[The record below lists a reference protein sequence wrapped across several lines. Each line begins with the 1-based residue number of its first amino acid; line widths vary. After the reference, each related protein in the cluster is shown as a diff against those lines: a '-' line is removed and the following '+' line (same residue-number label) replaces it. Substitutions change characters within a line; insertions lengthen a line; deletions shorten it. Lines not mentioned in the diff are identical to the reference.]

1 MSTPTLPYS
10 VPFASN
16 EHTMDLHA
24 SYALLRITAPD
35 LSSLSFCAPQPAAL
49 RAWLGELPKANLGET
64 ARRLYSAL
72 QELNRLRT
80 SPANRLQLLD
90 LVQPEV
96 RFVCTQLQQHL
107 RSQVV
112 ILDAR
117 RQQIATL
124 CQTLHQQL
132 ARAAKLTAS
141 EALQLPPSA
150 SSQQLAARAL
160 LLALQALYQLLCQF
174 SWLYTSPSQGL
185 WLELH
190 QLFRAAGSRQLE
202 RLPLQHGS
210 HGTALTI
217 EQYYLAC
224 LLLGS
229 ARCNQLRQ
237 QSILVLGQ
245 NLPSWSRLAYLRDS
259 RLPGSLFAF
268 APTTDSPPRYTS
280 LLQNEAPA
288 QLQGLDPKGLVEAL
302 REYLLLGPEQRAH
315 ARLPVLHG
323 VGDDLLQHLC
333 TAWSA
338 PAERAFNRITGTGAI
353 SACLGIRV
361 LHYHLAGQR
370 NFADCLQLP
379 EHEISVDFQR
389 RLREQDPWSRAF
401 DAAHPGEPLQKPCE
415 RIDYRRSE
423 MPPAERDEYP
433 LHQLQVVNHSPGGY
447 CLAWDDSPPEQLQTG
462 DLIGLQH
469 PGERGWNIAL
479 IRWIRQP
486 HGSGLQLG
494 IELLAPRAQP
504 CGLRLLQRSDQHGH
518 YLRGL
523 LLGAIPALGRPA
535 MLIAPHLPFQQGQ
548 KVQLNLD
555 GQEQS
560 ILLTQRHTLSGSF
573 NQFEYRPLE
582 TATAAHERKPV
593 TAWRLVG
600 DPGPEGFDSLW
611 ESL

>member
-1 MSTPTLPYS
+1 
-10 VPFASN
+10 
-16 EHTMDLHA
+16 MDLHA
-24 SYALLRITAPD
+24 SYALLRVTPPD
-35 LSSLSFCAPQPAAL
+35 LPSLSFCAPQPAAL

-72 QELNRLRT
+72 QEPNRLRT
-80 SPANRLQLLD
+80 TPANRLQLLE

-141 EALQLPPSA
+141 EALQLPEGDSN
-150 SSQQLAARAL
+150 QQLAARAL
-160 LLALQALYQLLCQF
+160 LLALQGLYQLLCQS
-174 SWLYTSPSQGL
+174 SWLYTAPSQGL

-190 QLFRAAGSRQLE
+190 QLYRAAASRQLE
-202 RLPLQHGS
+202 RLPQQHAS
-210 HGTALTI
+210 QGTAQTI
-217 EQYYLAC
+217 EQYYLAS

-237 QSILVLGQ
+237 QAILVLGQ
-245 NLPSWSRLAYLRDS
+245 NLPSWSRLARLQDS
-259 RLPGSLFAF
+259 LLPGSLFAF
-268 APTTDSPPRYTS
+268 APTTDSPPRFTS
-280 LLQNEAPA
+280 LLQAEQPA
-288 QLQGLDPKGLVEAL
+288 QLLGLDPQSLVDAL
-302 REYLLLGPEQRAH
+302 REYLLLGREQRVH

-338 PAERAFNRITGTGAI
+338 PAERAFNRIPGTGSL
-353 SACLGIRV
+353 SACVGIRA

-370 NFADCLQLP
+370 SFADCLQLP
-379 EHEISVDFQR
+379 EHEVSVDFQR

-401 DAAHPGEPLQKPCE
+401 DASRHGEAPDKPRE
-415 RIDYRRSE
+415 RIDYRQGSAAGE
-423 MPPAERDEYP
+423 TPAAEREEYP

-504 CGLRLLQRSDQHGH
+504 CGLRLLQRSDQHAH

-523 LLGAIPALGRPA
+523 LLAAIPTLGRPA
-535 MLIAPHLPFQQGQ
+535 LLIAPHLPFQQGQ

-555 GQEQS
+555 GREQS
-560 ILLTQRHTLSGSF
+560 ILLTHRHALSGNF

-582 TATAAHERKPV
+582 TAAAHERKPV

-600 DPGPEGFDSLW
+600 DPAPEGFDSLW

>member
-1 MSTPTLPYS
+1 
-10 VPFASN
+10 
-16 EHTMDLHA
+16 MDLHA
-24 SYALLRITAPD
+24 SYALLRVTPPD
-35 LSSLSFCAPQPAAL
+35 LPTLSCCAPQPAAL

-64 ARRLYSAL
+64 ARRLYGAL
-72 QELNRLRT
+72 QELARLRT
-80 SPANRLQLLD
+80 PPANRLQLLD

-96 RFVCTQLQQHL
+96 RYVCTQLQQHL

-117 RQQIATL
+117 RQQIAAL
-124 CQTLHQQL
+124 CQALHQQL

-141 EALQLPPSA
+141 EALQLPDGDSN
-150 SSQQLAARAL
+150 QQLSARAL
-160 LLALQALYQLLCQF
+160 LLTLQGLYQLLCQS
-174 SWLYTSPSQGL
+174 SWLYTAPSQGL

-190 QLFRAAGSRQLE
+190 QLYRAATSRQLE
-202 RLPLQHGS
+202 RLPLQHASQG
-210 HGTALTI
+210 AAQTI
-217 EQYYLAC
+217 EQYYLAS

-237 QSILVLGQ
+237 QAILLLGQ
-245 NLPSWSRLAYLRDS
+245 NLPSWSRLARLQDS

-268 APTTDSPPRYTS
+268 APTADSPPRFTS
-280 LLQNEAPA
+280 LLQEEEAA
-288 QLQGLDPKGLVEAL
+288 QLQGLDPQSLVDAL
-302 REYLLLGPEQRAH
+302 HEYLLLGREQRVH

-323 VGDDLLQHLC
+323 VTDDLLQHLC

-338 PAERAFNRITGTGAI
+338 PAERAFNRIPGSGSL
-353 SACLGIRV
+353 SACVGIRA
-361 LHYHLAGQR
+361 LHYHLAGR
-370 NFADCLQLP
+370 RSFADCLQLP
-379 EHEISVDFQR
+379 EHEVSVDFQR

-401 DAAHPGEPLQKPCE
+401 DADRHGEALHKPRE
-415 RIDYRRSE
+415 RIDYRQGE
-423 MPPAERDEYP
+423 TPPAEREEYP
-433 LHQLQVVNHSPGGY
+433 LHQLPVVNHSPGGY
-447 CLAWDDSPPEQLQTG
+447 CLAWDASPPEQLQTG

-504 CGLRLLQRSDQHGH
+504 CGLRLLQRSDQHAH

-523 LLGAIPALGRPA
+523 LLGAIPTLGRPA
-535 MLIAPHLPFQQGQ
+535 LLIAPHLPFQQGQ

-555 GQEQS
+555 GREQT
-560 ILLTQRHTLSGSF
+560 ILLTHRHALSGNF
-573 NQFEYRPLE
+573 NQFEYRPLA
-582 TATAAHERKPV
+582 TATAHERKPV

>member
-1 MSTPTLPYS
+1 
-10 VPFASN
+10 
-16 EHTMDLHA
+16 MDLHA
-24 SYALLRITAPD
+24 SYALLRVTPPD
-35 LSSLSFCAPQPAAL
+35 LLSLSCCAPQPAAL
-49 RAWLGELPKANLGET
+49 HAWLGELPKANLGET
-64 ARRLYSAL
+64 ARRLYSVL

-80 SPANRLQLLD
+80 PPANRLQLLE

-124 CQTLHQQL
+124 CQALHQQL
-132 ARAAKLTAS
+132 ANAAKLTAS
-141 EALQLPPSA
+141 EALQLPEGDSN
-150 SSQQLAARAL
+150 QQLTARAL
-160 LLALQALYQLLCQF
+160 LLTLQGLYQLLCQS
-174 SWLYTSPSQGL
+174 SWLYTAPSQGL

-190 QLFRAAGSRQLE
+190 QLYRAATSRQLE
-202 RLPLQHGS
+202 RLPLQHAS
-210 HGTALTI
+210 QGTAQTI
-217 EQYYLAC
+217 EQYYLAS

-237 QSILVLGQ
+237 QAILVLGQ
-245 NLPSWSRLAYLRDS
+245 NLPSWSRLARLQDS

-268 APTTDSPPRYTS
+268 APTTDSPPRFTS
-280 LLQNEAPA
+280 LLQEEEPA
-288 QLQGLDPKGLVEAL
+288 QLLGLDPQSLVDAL
-302 REYLLLGPEQRAH
+302 HEYLLLGREQRVH

-338 PAERAFNRITGTGAI
+338 PAERAFNRIPGTGSL
-353 SACLGIRV
+353 SACVGIRA

-370 NFADCLQLP
+370 SFAACLQLP

-401 DAAHPGEPLQKPCE
+401 DAGRHGEALHKPRE
-415 RIDYRRSE
+415 RIDYRQGGTADE
-423 MPPAERDEYP
+423 TTPPAEREEYP

-504 CGLRLLQRSDQHGH
+504 CGLRLLQRSEQHAH

-523 LLGAIPALGRPA
+523 LLGAIPTLGRPA
-535 MLIAPHLPFQQGQ
+535 LLIAPHLPFQQGQ

-555 GQEQS
+555 GREQS
-560 ILLTQRHTLSGSF
+560 ILLTHRHALSGNF

-582 TATAAHERKPV
+582 TAPAHERKPV

>member
-1 MSTPTLPYS
+1 
-10 VPFASN
+10 
-16 EHTMDLHA
+16 MDLHA
-24 SYALLRITAPD
+24 SYALLRVTAPD

-64 ARRLYSAL
+64 ARRLYGAL

-80 SPANRLQLLD
+80 PAANRLQLLE
-90 LVQPEV
+90 LMQPEV
-96 RFVCTQLQQHL
+96 HFVCTQLQQHL

-141 EALQLPPSA
+141 EALQLPA
-150 SSQQLAARAL
+150 DDNNQQLAARAL
-160 LLALQALYQLLCQF
+160 MLALQALYQLLCQF
-174 SWLYTSPSQGL
+174 SWLYTAPSQGF

-190 QLFRAAGSRQLE
+190 QLYRAAGSQQLE
-202 RLPLQHGS
+202 RLPLQHAS
-210 HGTALTI
+210 HGTAQTI
-217 EQYYLAC
+217 EQYYLAG

-237 QSILVLGQ
+237 QAIQVLGQ
-245 NLPSWSRLAYLRDS
+245 NLPSWSRLARLQDS
-259 RLPGSLFAF
+259 HLPGSLFAF

-280 LLQNEAPA
+280 LLQDEAPA
-288 QLQGLDPKGLVEAL
+288 QLQGVDPQGLVDAL
-302 REYLLLGPEQRAH
+302 HEYLLLGREQRVH

-323 VGDDLLQHLC
+323 VSDDLLQHLC

-338 PAERAFNRITGTGAI
+338 PAERAFNRIPGTGNL
-353 SACLGIRV
+353 SACVGIRV
-361 LHYHLAGQR
+361 LHYHLSGQR
-370 NFADCLQLP
+370 SFAACLQLP
-379 EHEISVDFQR
+379 EHEVSVDFQR

-401 DAAHPGEPLQKPCE
+401 DAGKPGEPLHKPRE
-415 RIDYRRSE
+415 RIDYRQERAADE
-423 MPPAERDEYP
+423 KPPVAGEEYP

-486 HGSGLQLG
+486 PSSGLQLG

-504 CGLRLLQRSDQHGH
+504 CGLRLLQRSDQHAH

-523 LLGAIPALGRPA
+523 LLAAIPTLGRPA

-555 GQEQS
+555 GREQP
-560 ILLTQRHTLSGSF
+560 ILLTQRHALSSNF

-582 TATAAHERKPV
+582 TAAPHERKPV